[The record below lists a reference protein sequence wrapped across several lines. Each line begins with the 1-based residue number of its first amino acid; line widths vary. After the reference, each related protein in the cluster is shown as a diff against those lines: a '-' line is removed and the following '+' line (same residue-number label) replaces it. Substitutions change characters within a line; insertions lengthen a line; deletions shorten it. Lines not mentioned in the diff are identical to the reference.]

1 MKYFALTL
9 LATAAFAQNRS
20 GSYGSTKG
28 NSFNTFN
35 KDYCCTKGQIGTS
48 NKKSGEVY
56 SGGYDRTYDDR
67 EVQSY
72 GGYGYGGSRF
82 DGGFGELSSRQGYGS
97 VVGHGF
103 GGKSSSPSFG
113 SHSYSGRDYRGI
125 GQGDHVS
132 RGVVDDGRR
141 GYFGGASGAVVGRG
155 FGGRGADGRGY
166 DTLNDYGQVGGINA
180 HREFSVEQRDV
191 GDLSDLGGAR
201 GLSGLHGH
209 QANIPQRPGL
219 SGLKGRRGV
228 HNGLRG
234 LGDVSA
240 NQNLGGLHGLGHEQS
255 KRGLNY
261 GSGYGARHGL
271 RK

>member
-1 MKYFALTL
+1 M
-9 LATAAFAQNRS
+9 
-20 GSYGSTKG
+20 GG

-72 GGYGYGGSRF
+72 G
-82 DGGFGELSSRQGYGS
+82 
-97 VVGHGF
+97 GHGF

-155 FGGRGADGRGY
+155 FGGHGADGRGY

-191 GDLSDLGGAR
+191 GDLSDL
-201 GLSGLHGH
+201 
-209 QANIPQRPGL
+209 
-219 SGLKGRRGV
+219 
-228 HNGLRG
+228 
-234 LGDVSA
+234 
-240 NQNLGGLHGLGHEQS
+240 
-255 KRGLNY
+255 
-261 GSGYGARHGL
+261 
-271 RK
+271 